1 MNENQASQGPKQKIV
16 EKLKSSSNILVT
28 VSKNPSVDELAA
40 ALGLTLMLDEL
51 NKHPT
56 AVVSGQVPAAIT
68 FLDPEKTF
76 ENTVDSLRDFIIALD
91 KEKADHLRYKVEGD
105 VVKIFI
111 TPYKTTISEK
121 DLEFSQGD
129 YNVELVLALGVDSQ
143 DNLDAAL
150 SAHGKIFHDATVASL
165 SVGSE
170 KSSLGTI
177 NWHESS
183 ASSICEMLVSL
194 SEALK
199 SDKNL
204 LTEQVATAYLTGIV
218 AATDRFS
225 NDKTSSK
232 VMTMAAQLMANG
244 ANQQLIAAKLEEND
258 AISKDAGAQ
267 PDTDEPEEQPDD
279 TPSKASSDEESSKT
293 PAAGTLSISHE
304 KQGDVDEVAKQTE
317 QENQA
322 DATEEAENSLAEH
335 LEAVLPTALPRPSIQ
350 DEIRAESAKTDEIMD
365 APSLGGTLNATT
377 DQAAK
382 ETRETEQKDHNKT
395 ILTHGPT
402 GGYVGAGNDP
412 TFTAPLNASVAPDS
426 SEPPSVDI
434 FSNSEEKAVDT
445 KAPIVLPPL
454 PQAPEPAAQPQ
465 APALPEIPAPTATPT
480 ETLADIDRKNRAT
493 MHADAQAEV
502 SAAFSDA
509 PAPAAPDVPEVA
521 EPDLPPLQSASP
533 QVPAG
538 MPPLPDFSNMPQPA
552 LPPLPQFD
560 PLQPSGAVPPEQLG
574 QIFGSPAPQPTP
586 VPPNQP
592 ADPNQFKIP
601 GQN

>member
-1 MNENQASQGPKQKIV
+1 
-16 EKLKSSSNILVT
+16 
-28 VSKNPSVDELAA
+28 
-40 ALGLTLMLDEL
+40 
-51 NKHPT
+51 
-56 AVVSGQVPAAIT
+56 
-68 FLDPEKTF
+68 
-76 ENTVDSLRDFIIALD
+76 
-91 KEKADHLRYKVEGD
+91 
-105 VVKIFI
+105 
-111 TPYKTTISEK
+111 
-121 DLEFSQGD
+121 
-129 YNVELVLALGVDSQ
+129 
-143 DNLDAAL
+143 
-150 SAHGKIFHDATVASL
+150 
-165 SVGSE
+165 
-170 KSSLGTI
+170 
-177 NWHESS
+177 
-183 ASSICEMLVSL
+183 
-194 SEALK
+194 
-199 SDKNL
+199 
-204 LTEQVATAYLTGIV
+204 
-218 AATDRFS
+218 
-225 NDKTSSK
+225 
-232 VMTMAAQLMANG
+232 
-244 ANQQLIAAKLEEND
+244 
-258 AISKDAGAQ
+258 
-267 PDTDEPEEQPDD
+267 
-279 TPSKASSDEESSKT
+279 
-293 PAAGTLSISHE
+293 
-304 KQGDVDEVAKQTE
+304 
-317 QENQA
+317 
-322 DATEEAENSLAEH
+322 
-335 LEAVLPTALPRPSIQ
+335 
-350 DEIRAESAKTDEIMD
+350 MD

-445 KAPIVLPPL
+445 KAPTVLPPL

-521 EPDLPPLQSASP
+521 EPDLPPLQPASP